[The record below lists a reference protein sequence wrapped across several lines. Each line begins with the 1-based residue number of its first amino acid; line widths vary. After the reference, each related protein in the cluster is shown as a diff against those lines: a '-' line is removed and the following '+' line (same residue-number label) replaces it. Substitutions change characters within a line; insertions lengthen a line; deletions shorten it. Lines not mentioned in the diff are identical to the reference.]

1 VLAYLAIL
9 GVAALATYLFTFP
22 VLWASVRWKIV
33 VPPGERRI
41 HERPLPTAGG
51 VAMLGAFLVAMAVA
65 WRVPHF
71 HNIFKGASA
80 PIGVVLAAVIIVA
93 VGFVDDVKEVSA
105 PAKIAGEVFACTPL
119 FFLGITMFYFRIP
132 FAGFMVLSSD
142 LQPLVT
148 VLWVVVIANAVNLID
163 GLDGLA
169 AGIIAIA
176 AGAFCVYGQ
185 RLSGAGLLS
194 PDNIGPLV
202 AAIACGVC
210 IGFLPHNF
218 HPARIIMGDTGA
230 LFLGLLMAVSTS
242 VVGGRIDN
250 PFSGQTYFFFAPVF
264 IPFLIL
270 GVPILDTVFAVFR
283 RAAKRSGVTTA
294 DKQHLHHRLMNL
306 GHGQRR
312 AVLILWA
319 WTALLSGFVLLPTFT
334 EGNRANHFIPFGVA
348 ALGVALYTLFHPGIR
363 NRIPAAAGDTPAGG
377 PPTLVVLEDRTPE
390 DQVPAPGA
398 ASSSRGPFDWAE
410 RRRQ

>member
-1 VLAYLAIL
+1 MLAYLVVFA
-9 GVAALATYLFTFP
+9 VAAVATWLFTF
-22 VLWASVRWKIV
+22 VVRWGTVRWKVV

-51 VAMLGAFLVAMAVA
+51 VAMFAAFLVAMAVA

-80 PIGVVLAAVIIVA
+80 PIGVVLGASIIVA
-93 VGFVDDVKEVSA
+93 VGFFDDLKEVSA
-105 PAKIAGEVFACTPL
+105 PAKLAGEVFACTPL

-169 AGIIAIA
+169 AGIVAIA

-218 HPARIIMGDTGA
+218 HPARIMMGDTGA
-230 LFLGLLMAVSTS
+230 LFLGMLMAVSTS

-250 PFSGQTYFFFAPVF
+250 PFSGQTFFFFAPVF

-283 RAAKRSGVTTA
+283 RAARRSGVTTA

-312 AVLILWA
+312 AVLILWV

-334 EGNRANHFIPFGVA
+334 GGDQTNHLIPFGVA
-348 ALGVALYTLFHPGIR
+348 ALGVALYTLFHPGLR
-363 NRIPAAAGDTPAGG
+363 NRPPAPATAG
-377 PPTLVVLEDRTPE
+377 PPTLVVLDDPLPEQETPAAG
-390 DQVPAPGA
+390 APG
-398 ASSSRGPFDWAE
+398 SPRPPFDWAQ
-410 RRRQ
+410 RQR

>member
-1 VLAYLAIL
+1 VLAYLLIL
-9 GVAALATYLFTFP
+9 GVAAAATYALVFP
-22 VLWASVRWKIV
+22 TRWLVVKWKMV

-51 VAMLGAFLVAMAVA
+51 VAMAAAFLIAMGVA

-80 PIGVVLAAVIIVA
+80 PIGVVLAAVIITA
-93 VGFVDDVKEVSA
+93 VGFFDDAKEVSA
-105 PAKIAGEVFACTPL
+105 PAKVAGQVFACTPL

-148 VLWVVVIANAVNLID
+148 VLWVIVIANAVNLID

-169 AGIIAIA
+169 AGIVAIA

-185 RLSGAGLLS
+185 RLSGAGLLA

-218 HPARIIMGDTGA
+218 HPAKIMMGDAGA

-250 PFSGQTYFFFAPVF
+250 PFSGQTYFFFAPLF

-270 GVPILDTVFAVFR
+270 GVPIIDTVFAVFR
-283 RAAKRSGVTTA
+283 RAARRSGVTTA

-312 AVLILWA
+312 SVLILWA

-334 EGNRANHFIPFGVA
+334 ESSRTKSANHFIPFGVA

-363 NRIPAAAGDTPAGG
+363 NRTPASAAPAG
-377 PPTLVVLEDRTPE
+377 PPTLVVLEDPTLEEQIPP
-390 DQVPAPGA
+390 PA
-398 ASSSRGPFDWAE
+398 PFDWAD
-410 RRRQ
+410 RKQS